1 MSALGRKALFD
12 DDDDPLF
19 SSSAFSSSSSSSS
32 SSSATIS
39 SSSSSDKNGGPG
51 KGLFDDET
59 ENDTLG
65 VGVDPLKVE
74 EPALAAIVPPQ
85 PSSGGSALRGVDP
98 SKVKLKAA
106 KVESTRGSGEDGTE
120 TNGSK
125 LDTNTRMGLGVDFS
139 DRLHA
144 EQPSASGDS
153 GSASSLSFL
162 DDLLTAEDSKA
173 FEATATMKSS
183 TSGLAGDIPATT
195 TPAFTGTDPASVVE
209 RKTNLLLG
217 GDEDED
223 EDDKNLEGLT
233 MVGKLLE
240 REAGSDAALFGSA
253 SEAEQQVEQN
263 AQKLLGR
270 DATRDARKGLDD
282 DDDVGVDDA
291 LLSKLEAVTTL
302 SGGTSVGAST
312 AEPATSPSLS
322 ATKKASLGDLL
333 AGTAGDGEGLD
344 LVGNEADFD
353 FDSYINSA
361 AEESNDGGGLFG

>member
-1 MSALGRKALFD
+1 MSALGRKSLFD

-19 SSSAFSSSSSSSS
+19 SSSTFSPSSSSSS

-39 SSSSSDKNGGPG
+39 SSSSSYKNG
-51 KGLFDDET
+51 GLFDDET
-59 ENDTLG
+59 ENDTRG

-74 EPALAAIVPPQ
+74 EPAVAAAAPPQ

-106 KVESTRGSGEDGTE
+106 KVESVTRGSGKDVTE
-120 TNGSK
+120 TKGSK

-144 EQPSASGDS
+144 EQQSASGDS

-173 FEATATMKSS
+173 FEATTTMKSS
-183 TSGLAGDIPATT
+183 TSGLPGGDIPATT

-209 RKTNLLLG
+209 RKTNLLLD
-217 GDEDED
+217 GDEDAD
-223 EDDKNLEGLT
+223 ADDKNLEGLT
-233 MVGKLLE
+233 IVGKLLE
-240 REAGSDAALFGSA
+240 REAGSDAALFGA
-253 SEAEQQVEQN
+253 SKAEQVEQN
-263 AQKLLGR
+263 AHLLGR
-270 DATRDARKGLDD
+270 DAKIGLE
-282 DDDVGVDDA
+282 DDVVDDA
-291 LLSKLEAVTTL
+291 LLSKLEAVTAL
-302 SGGTSVGAST
+302 SGASVGAST
-312 AEPATSPSLS
+312 EEAAMSPSLS
-322 ATKKASLGDLL
+322 AKKANLGDLL
-333 AGTAGDGEGLD
+333 AGTGDGEGLD

-361 AEESNDGGGLFG
+361 AEESNDSGGLFG